1 VRSKAS
7 KRKDKVNSYYILIRV
22 KFNFFL
28 RGCHTISGID
38 QFYRTNPKQVI
49 IAGGGYAGIQ
59 VALVLEDLLRGSDT
73 KISLIDKNAYHTLL
87 PSLPEIISKRGFSII
102 DYADIIQGKRIEF
115 IQAIITNI
123 DLHKKS
129 IDITD
134 LKNNNHSSL
143 KYDFLAMSLGSQPFL
158 PNIEGLKEHAFLFN
172 TIQDAQRIVER
183 ISDPSL
189 SGNIVIAG
197 GGATGVELAGEIAS
211 VINRQQKSRTKS
223 NNVNIILVSPHILSG
238 FPDSAVS
245 WVKAYL
251 GSLGVRVLVC
261 SECHVSKVKPNMIY
275 LKNGTHVTYTMFIWT
290 GGVSASS
297 LLKKM
302 GLKIGEK
309 GRVVVD
315 KYLQAGGTQDVFVI
329 GDAALVLDS
338 KGKALP
344 TNAYFAEQHGR
355 IAAQNIYALLNGEEK
370 KLLEYRPEDAGST
383 FAISMGKDFAVSR
396 VGRLDLFGYSA
407 SKLKK
412 LIKMKYLKDIA
423 GSSLASKEF
432 YKF

>member
-1 VRSKAS
+1 LH
-7 KRKDKVNSYYILIRV
+7 N
-22 KFNFFL
+22 
-28 RGCHTISGID
+28 
-38 QFYRTNPKQVI
+38 TNPKQVI

-59 VALVLEDLLRGSDT
+59 LALVLESLLKGSDII
-73 KISLIDKNAYHTLL
+73 ISLIDKNAYHTLL

-102 DYADIIQGKRIEF
+102 DYKDIIQDKRIEF
-115 IQAIITNI
+115 VHGTITNI
-123 DLHKKS
+123 DLNGKL

-134 LKNNNHSSL
+134 LQNNHSSL
-143 KYDFLAMSLGSQPFL
+143 KYDFLAISLGSQPFL

-172 TIQDAQRIVER
+172 TIQDAQRIAER
-183 ISDPSL
+183 ISVPSL
-189 SGNIVIAG
+189 NGNIVIAG

-211 VINRQQKSRTKS
+211 VINTQQQKSRAKS
-223 NNVNIILVSPHILSG
+223 NNVNVILISSHILSG

-245 WVKAYL
+245 WVKGYL
-251 GSLGVRVLVC
+251 GSLGVKLLIC
-261 SECHVSKVKPNMIY
+261 SECYVSEVTPNMIY
-275 LKNGTHVTYTMFIWT
+275 LKNGTQVTYTMFIWT

-297 LLKKM
+297 LLKKI

-309 GRVVVD
+309 GRVVVN
-315 KYLQAGGTQDVFVI
+315 KYLQAEGMENVFVV
-329 GDAALVLDS
+329 GDAALVLDNR
-338 KGKALP
+338 GKASP

-355 IAAQNIYALLNGEEK
+355 IAALNIYALLNGEEK
-370 KLLEYRPEDAGST
+370 NLQEYRPEEAGST

-396 VGRLDLFGYSA
+396 VGGLDLFGYSA

-423 GSSLASKEF
+423 GSSLAAKEF

>member
-1 VRSKAS
+1 M
-7 KRKDKVNSYYILIRV
+7 
-22 KFNFFL
+22 
-28 RGCHTISGID
+28 
-38 QFYRTNPKQVI
+38 YRTNPKQVI

-59 VALVLEDLLRGSDT
+59 VALMLEYLLRGSYT

-172 TIQDAQRIVER
+172 TIQDAQRIAER

-211 VINRQQKSRTKS
+211 VINKQQQKSKAKS
-223 NNVNIILVSPHILSG
+223 SNVNIILVSPHILSG

-251 GSLGVRVLVC
+251 GSLGVRLLLC

-297 LLKKM
+297 LLKM
-302 GLKIGEK
+302 TGLKIGEK

-315 KYLQAGGTQDVFVI
+315 KYLQAEGMQDVFVV

-370 KLLEYRPEDAGST
+370 KLREYRPEEPGST

>member
-1 VRSKAS
+1 MLA
-7 KRKDKVNSYYILIRV
+7 
-22 KFNFFL
+22 
-28 RGCHTISGID
+28 ISDSD
-38 QFYRTNPKQVI
+38 QFCKPNTKQVI
-49 IAGGGYAGIQ
+49 IAGGGYGGIQ
-59 VALVLEDLLRGSDT
+59 VALMLDSLLKGSDI
-73 KISLIDKNAYHTLL
+73 KISLIDKRAYHTLL

-102 DYADIIQGKRIEF
+102 YYKDIIENKRIEF
-115 IQAIITNI
+115 IQATITNI
-123 DLHKKS
+123 DLSKKL

-134 LKNNNHSSL
+134 SKNNHSSL
-143 KYDFLAMSLGSQPFL
+143 KYDFLTVSLGSQPFL
-158 PNIEGLKEHAFLFN
+158 PNIKGLKEYALLFN
-172 TIQDAQRIVER
+172 TIQDAQSIAER

-189 SGNIVIAG
+189 NGNIVIAG

-211 VINRQQKSRTKS
+211 VINKQQQKSKAKS
-223 NNVNIILVSPHILSG
+223 SNVNIILVSPHTLSG

-251 GSLGVRVLVC
+251 GSLGVRLLLC

-275 LKNGTHVTYTMFIWT
+275 LKNGTQVAYTMFIWT
-290 GGVSASS
+290 GGVTVSS
-297 LLKKM
+297 LLKKT
-302 GLKIGEK
+302 GLNIGEK
-309 GRVVVD
+309 GRVIVNR
-315 KYLQAGGTQDVFVI
+315 YLQAEGTQDVFVI

-355 IAAQNIYALLNGEEK
+355 ITAQNIYTLLKGEDK
-370 KLLEYRPEDAGST
+370 KLREYRPEEAGST

-396 VGRLDLFGYSA
+396 VGGLDLFGYSA

-412 LIKMKYLKDIA
+412 LIKMKYLKDVA
-423 GSSLASKEF
+423 GSSLAWKEF

>member
-1 VRSKAS
+1 
-7 KRKDKVNSYYILIRV
+7 
-22 KFNFFL
+22 
-28 RGCHTISGID
+28 
-38 QFYRTNPKQVI
+38 
-49 IAGGGYAGIQ
+49 
-59 VALVLEDLLRGSDT
+59 VLEDLLRGSDT

-102 DYADIIQGKRIEF
+102 DIIQGKRIEF

-211 VINRQQKSRTKS
+211 VINTQQKSRTKS

-251 GSLGVRVLVC
+251 RSLGVRVLVC

-297 LLKKM
+297 LLKKT

-315 KYLQAGGTQDVFVI
+315 KYLQAEGTQDVFVI

-423 GSSLASKEF
+423 GSSLAAKEF